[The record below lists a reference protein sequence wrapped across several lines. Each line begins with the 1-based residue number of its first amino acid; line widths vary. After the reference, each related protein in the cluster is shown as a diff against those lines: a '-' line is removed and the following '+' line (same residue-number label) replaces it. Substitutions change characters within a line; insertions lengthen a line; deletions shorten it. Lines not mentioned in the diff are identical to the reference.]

1 MAEGGLAQLI
11 ETERRLA
18 ERLST
23 AAAEAD
29 AIVGAATRAA
39 REANDRFD
47 ADVAAG
53 VQALATRIT
62 AEGDAEIATIRRT
75 MELELTCFRA
85 LSDKTIAAIAG
96 SLLDHALGLRAE
108 HGGRP

>member
-1 MAEGGLAQLI
+1 MAEGGLNQLI

-18 ERLST
+18 ERLGT

-29 AIVGAATRAA
+29 AIVEAAARAA

-53 VQALATRIT
+53 VQALATRIA
-62 AEGDAEIATIRRT
+62 AECDAEIATIRRT
-75 MELELTCFRA
+75 TELELTRFRA
-85 LSDKTIAAIAG
+85 LSDNTIAAIAG
-96 SLLDHALGLRAE
+96 SLLDHALAVRAE
-108 HGGRP
+108 QGDRA